1 MPSRRPRARKP
12 GYTSLIH
19 EENVSKSDPRLR
31 AIGAIDE
38 ASASLSLVKAFLP
51 GEDETAVLGTC
62 QEHLGMIMAGLAGW
76 KQADFSQN
84 LEQALDWLEA
94 HLAELELSVQKP
106 DTFIH
111 PGQTPAEGVL
121 DLSRAVVRR
130 AERECVG
137 LAQSGFGTEVPEA
150 LLNYLNLLSSLLF
163 LLLSAQTNGQKSS

>member
-1 MPSRRPRARKP
+1 
-12 GYTSLIH
+12 
-19 EENVSKSDPRLR
+19 
-31 AIGAIDE
+31 
-38 ASASLSLVKAFLP
+38 
-51 GEDETAVLGTC
+51 
-62 QEHLGMIMAGLAGW
+62 MIMAGLAGW

-84 LEQALDWLEA
+84 LEQAQNWLEA

-150 LLNYLNLLSSLLF
+150 LLSYLNLLSSLLF
-163 LLLSAQTNGQKSS
+163 LLLTAQTNGQKSS